1 MLIPKSSI
9 PLIHWPAI
17 PDKAGSLLL
26 SILYQLEQT
35 QWWSEQEIRKHQFQ
49 QLGNLIQHAQKTVPF
64 YHQHFR
70 NAGVKIEDELN
81 EDSWSRIPLLSSNE
95 LKTNS
100 KLLCCKSIP
109 NHHGKVAWGK
119 TSGTTGE
126 PLQFLKTEIVEMFW
140 RALTVRDQLWHE
152 RDYRQKLTVIRSGRY
167 VDDPHAI
174 QEYKGWGKASN
185 TIYATGP
192 SNLIYHRMP
201 IEKQMEVL
209 LSQQPHYLL
218 LYPSNVYA
226 LAQYCKEKELALP
239 DLQEIITYGEPLYS
253 ATRSFCEGIFNVKIT
268 DGYSTEETGYIALQ
282 CPENEHYHIQSEALL
297 VEVLNDQDQQCQAG
311 EIGRVVL
318 TSLYNFA
325 MPFIRYDIGDYAE
338 VGEPCSC
345 GRGLPVLKRILG
357 RARNAISQHDG
368 SYRWPDITKIINECA
383 LPIRQL
389 QIIQKDKTTIDVG
402 FSAQRALD
410 ASEQE
415 ALYQKLHSTL
425 GDAFQLSLTMHD
437 DIPRHANG
445 KFEYVINETITG

>member
-109 NHHGKVAWGK
+109 NQHGKVAWGK

-167 VDDPHAI
+167 VDDPQAI

-192 SNLIYHRMP
+192 SSLIYHRMP

-218 LYPSNVYA
+218 LYPSNVYS

-253 ATRSFCEGIFNVKIT
+253 ATRSFCEDIFNVKIT
-268 DGYSTEETGYIALQ
+268 DAYSTEETGYIALQ

-297 VEVLNDQDQQCQAG
+297 VEVLNDQDQPCQTG

-338 VGEPCSC
+338 VGATCSC

-357 RARNAISQHDG
+357 RARNAISQPDG